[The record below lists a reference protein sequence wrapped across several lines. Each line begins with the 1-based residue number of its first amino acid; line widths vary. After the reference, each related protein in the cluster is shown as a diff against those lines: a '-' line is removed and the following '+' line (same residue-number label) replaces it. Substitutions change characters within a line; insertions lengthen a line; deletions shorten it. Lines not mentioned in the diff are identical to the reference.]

1 MQIVPTEQPDAAAA
15 EGEEEKTMKTV
26 KAKVPN
32 EAIDEATE

>member
-1 MQIVPTEQPDAAAA
+1 MQIVPTMQPNAAAA
-15 EGEEEKTMKTV
+15 EGEEKTMKTV